1 MSYDIEYLNRIYEL
15 QTYRAQIKNFLD
27 KHQFYFEYEGQLYFI
42 EDIASYHIHAADALI
57 KQAPKAG
64 HSNYGG
70 KALVYFDLEVTTHG
84 PLGAQDV
91 ILRNFRNPNLTK
103 PSSLYPQDW
112 PEFVCDLKAIEVMM
126 SKDVIIKNS
135 DDLKTIE
142 LIGFTNE
149 KLKIRVIY
157 DVIHKRI
164 KTHHPLIKEF

>member
-1 MSYDIEYLNRIYEL
+1 MSYDIAYLNRIYEL

-112 PEFVCDLKAIEVMM
+112 PEFVCDLKALEVMM
-126 SKDVIIKNS
+126 SKDSDIQMDLSKGNINIEGCTPEGLNIRVCYDIKN
-135 DDLKTIE
+135 
-142 LIGFTNE
+142 
-149 KLKIRVIY
+149 
-157 DVIHKRI
+157 KRI
-164 KTHHPLIKEF
+164 K